1 MPVGARRPR
10 STPSSVTEA
19 GAGGR
24 RHEGRAGPSSPR
36 PRRVAPASG
45 PHSGDAVPPSPS
57 GERPGRSPRLGGRQT
72 VGTQV
77 NSLPLHLPSERK
89 PGGPGLPALR
99 RAHARPCRGVWKNR
113 QASRALRVDLKTPEG
128 RPCGRDAPGDTGSA
142 PCISPEPPP
151 HPPAPWGGNGK
162 DRLRVTSDL
171 GGGEFCQ
178 YKVETRGPPVVRPL
192 VSDARTGWP
201 CGYEPPARRC
211 PATPPHAGAGP
222 RPLPS
227 HGNGRGLTG
236 RAASPGPSEKAVWSH
251 GHSWNGGLRGSAWHE
266 GHVHVPRTQPQ
277 DSGDV
282 ATRWAERAPQRPRQV
297 PRGAQPQ
304 RPLTPR
310 RRQAPEPLRL
320 ELSLPWAALPE
331 AQPDFLFSQT
341 ATAAGGWGG

>member
-1 MPVGARRPR
+1 MRWPGTSRHPSAAEFGTKRGQRFPLVFPAGGSKQTPRECEGSARPPQSMPVGARRPR
-10 STPSSVTEA
+10 SPPSSVTEA

-128 RPCGRDAPGDTGSA
+128 RPCGRDAPGETGSA

-151 HPPAPWGGNGK
+151 PTRPRP
-162 DRLRVTSDL
+162 
-171 GGGEFCQ
+171 GGET
-178 YKVETRGPPVVRPL
+178 E
-192 VSDARTGWP
+192 RTD
-201 CGYEPPARRC
+201 Y
-211 PATPPHAGAGP
+211 
-222 RPLPS
+222 
-227 HGNGRGLTG
+227 
-236 RAASPGPSEKAVWSH
+236 V
-251 GHSWNGGLRGSAWHE
+251 
-266 GHVHVPRTQPQ
+266 
-277 DSGDV
+277 
-282 ATRWAERAPQRPRQV
+282 
-297 PRGAQPQ
+297 
-304 RPLTPR
+304 
-310 RRQAPEPLRL
+310 
-320 ELSLPWAALPE
+320 
-331 AQPDFLFSQT
+331 
-341 ATAAGGWGG
+341 